1 MISFFKDEFDIYRKM
16 LFRESQKSNAGMDA
30 LGKFVCDFF
39 VVWILFDFL
48 HNKKWWSFY
57 D

>member
-48 HNKKWWSFY
+48 HNKKGWSFY